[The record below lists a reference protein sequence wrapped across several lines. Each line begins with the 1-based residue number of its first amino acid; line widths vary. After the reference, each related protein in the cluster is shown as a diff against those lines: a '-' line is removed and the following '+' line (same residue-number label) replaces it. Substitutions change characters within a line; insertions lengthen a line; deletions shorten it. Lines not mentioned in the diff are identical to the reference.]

1 MAKDRDEERPA
12 NPVGDQRKARL
23 AEQLRRNLR
32 QRKAQTRARRQGEAE
47 TGEGLAASSAKADD
61 SDGGKAS

>member
-1 MAKDRDEERPA
+1 MTQDRDDERLA
-12 NPVGDQRKARL
+12 NPAGDQRKARL

-47 TGEGLAASSAKADD
+47 TGEGLPASSPKANDP
-61 SDGGKAS
+61 GRGKES